1 MASMETGLMVM
12 DGMVNQPALQQP
24 IMPKFQQTLQ
34 MQQIQLIQQEI
45 SLTNVLQINV
55 QKAADE
61 QDKLNQNVN
70 KSTSSMSA
78 LATKASETFKS
89 FFNAETLKNGIS
101 AVIGEASK
109 MQDKMISVQGMLGN
123 KEAGTAYFNH
133 LQKQAN
139 ESGFSFDELK
149 NNAQSF
155 MGVTKNTESLD
166 KLANLS
172 ERLSLGNSGEGISG
186 AGGAINSMLSG
197 DGSDLK
203 DKFGFSSEDMG
214 VLQASKDLDDF
225 TSKFDVLL
233 NKKGLDSSMLDEFN
247 NSASSQ
253 FENLKENFDSSLGTI
268 GLGLLNAINPAMQML
283 NEMFSDGAFQGIISG
298 ICMGI
303 GLIATLICWVG
314 DVVTS
319 NWDIIQPMLIS
330 LGIALLAILIPLV
343 FQFAFAWVIANL
355 PILILIGTIMLLI
368 YFLNLFGI
376 NFQQIIGFI
385 GGLFMGFVGFIYN
398 SIALVWNI
406 VAALA
411 EFFANV
417 FNHPLYSVQRL
428 FYNIWNSIVE
438 FIGGALDWIVEKAKS
453 IPFLKDLI
461 GDFSIGSFKMDI
473 PEPPEDYV
481 SVQRME
487 TKDLNG
493 QFNLGYSSGSNFV
506 NGISD
511 KFKNN
516 DAILNSYNEDNMGNN
531 FNNSLLNQGGNNSSG
546 IPSDMGGGS
555 DALTSAIDNT
565 NLGNNVSEGSE
576 SLKGINDSVEVSNE
590 NLDLM
595 NDLAELESIQNF
607 ITLTPTVQVTTG
619 DIREEADIDTIIS
632 RIESYMENEM
642 TNSAEGLYA

>member
-12 DGMVNQPALQQP
+12 DGMVNQPMRQP
-24 IMPKFQQTLQ
+24 VIQ
-34 MQQIQLIQQEI
+34 MQQIQLIQQQI

-109 MQDKMISVQGMLGN
+109 MQDKMLSVQGMLGD
-123 KEAGTAYFNH
+123 KGAGTAYFNH

-203 DKFGFSSEDMG
+203 DKFGFSSEDIG
-214 VLQASKDLDDF
+214 ILQASNDLDDF
-225 TSKFDVLL
+225 SSKFDQLL
-233 NKKGLDSSMLDEFN
+233 NSKGLDSSMLDGFN

-253 FENLKENFDSSLGTI
+253 FENLKENFNSSLGEAGQGVLEAFT
-268 GLGLLNAINPAMQML
+268 PAMEII
-283 NEMFSDGAFQGIISG
+283 NEMFSNGSFQVFFDLISIGLGVLATAISWLCEIVRNNWGIIES
-298 ICMGI
+298 I
-303 GLIATLICWVG
+303 LIAIGIYLLGTIIPSVFTLIAQG
-314 DVVTS
+314 
-319 NWDIIQPMLIS
+319 
-330 LGIALLAILIPLV
+330 LAVAATWI
-343 FQFAFAWVIANL
+343 IANL
-355 PILILIGTIMLLI
+355 PILMAIGAIGLLI
-368 YFLNLFGI
+368 YALMQCGI
-376 NFQQIIGFI
+376 TTQQVCGFI
-385 GGLFMGFVGFIYN
+385 GGIFMVIFGYIYN
-398 SIALVWNI
+398 RIVFIWNI
-406 VAALA
+406 FASLA
-411 EFFANV
+411 EFVENV
-417 FNHPLYSVQRL
+417 FNHPLYSIQRL

-438 FIGGALDWIVEKAKS
+438 FVGSALDWIIEKAKS

-461 GDFSIGSFKMDI
+461 GDFSIGAFKVDI
-473 PEPPEDYV
+473 PDPPEDYKT
-481 SVQRME
+481 VQRME
-487 TKDLNG
+487 YKDLGNEFDSG
-493 QFNLGYSSGSNFV
+493 YTKAGNLLSGAGDKFQNITSKIDNLK
-506 NGISD
+506 NGI
-511 KFKNN
+511 NLN
-516 DAILNSYNEDNMGNN
+516 DIR
-531 FNNSLLNQGGNNSSG
+531 NQGNDSLGNNSSG
-546 IPSDMGGGS
+546 IPSSMGGGNE
-555 DALTSAIDNT
+555 ALTSAIDNT

-576 SLKGINDSVEVSNE
+576 AIKGINDSVEVSNE
-590 NLDLM
+590 NLELM
-595 NDLAELESIQNF
+595 NDLAELESLQNF

-619 DIREEADIDTIIS
+619 DIKEEADINTIIS

>member
-1 MASMETGLMVM
+1 MVSMETGLMVM
-12 DGMVNQPALQQP
+12 DGMVNQPMRQP
-24 IMPKFQQTLQ
+24 VIQ
-34 MQQIQLIQQEI
+34 MQQIQLIQQQI

-78 LATKASETFKS
+78 LAAKASETFKS
-89 FFNAETLKNGIS
+89 FFNTESLKKGIET
-101 AVIGEASK
+101 VIGEASK
-109 MQDKMISVQGMLGN
+109 MQDKMISVQGMLGD
-123 KEAGTAYFNH
+123 KGAGTAYFSH

-155 MGVTKNTESLD
+155 MGVTKNTENLD

-203 DKFGFSSEDMG
+203 DKFGFNSGDIG
-214 VLQASKDLDDF
+214 ILQASKDLDDF

-233 NKKGLDSSMLDEFN
+233 NEKGLNTSMLDEFN

-253 FENLKENFDSSLGTI
+253 FENIKENFNSSLGEAGQGALEAFAPVMEIINGMFSNGSFQVFFDLISI
-268 GLGLLNAINPAMQML
+268 GLGVLATTISWICEIVRNNW
-283 NEMFSDGAFQGIISG
+283 GIIES
-298 ICMGI
+298 I
-303 GLIATLICWVG
+303 LIAIGIYLLGT
-314 DVVTS
+314 
-319 NWDIIQPMLIS
+319 IIPSVFMLIAQ
-330 LGIALLAILIPLV
+330 GLAVAATWI
-343 FQFAFAWVIANL
+343 IANL
-355 PILILIGTIMLLI
+355 PILMFIGAIGLLI
-368 YFLNLFGI
+368 YALMQCGI
-376 NFQQIIGFI
+376 TTQQVCGFI
-385 GGLFMGFVGFIYN
+385 GGIFMVMFGYIYN
-398 SIALVWNI
+398 RIVFIWNI
-406 VAALA
+406 FASLS
-411 EFFANV
+411 EFVENV
-417 FNHPLYSVQRL
+417 FNHPLYSIQRL

-438 FIGGALDWIVEKAKS
+438 FVGSALDWIIEKAKS

-461 GDFSIGSFKMDI
+461 GDFSIGAFKVDI
-473 PEPPEDYV
+473 PDPPEDYKT
-481 SVQRME
+481 VQRME
-487 TKDLNG
+487 YKDLGNEFDSG
-493 QFNLGYSSGSNFV
+493 YTKAGNLLSGAGDKFQNITSKIDNLK
-506 NGISD
+506 NGI
-511 KFKNN
+511 NLN
-516 DAILNSYNEDNMGNN
+516 DIRNQDNDP
-531 FNNSLLNQGGNNSSG
+531 LGNNSSG
-546 IPSDMGGGS
+546 ISSDMGGGS

-576 SLKGINDSVEVSNE
+576 AIKGINDSVEVSNE
-590 NLDLM
+590 NLELM
-595 NDLAELESIQNF
+595 NDLAELESLQNF

-619 DIREEADIDTIIS
+619 DIKEEADINTIIS

>member
-12 DGMVNQPALQQP
+12 DGMVNQPMRQP
-24 IMPKFQQTLQ
+24 VIQ
-34 MQQIQLIQQEI
+34 MQQIQLIQQQI

-109 MQDKMISVQGMLGN
+109 MQDKMLSVQGMLGD
-123 KEAGTAYFNH
+123 KGAGTAYFNH

-186 AGGAINSMLSG
+186 AGGAINSMISG

-203 DKFGFSSEDMG
+203 DKFGFSSEDIG
-214 VLQASKDLDDF
+214 ILQASNDLDDF
-225 TSKFDVLL
+225 SSKFDQLL
-233 NKKGLDSSMLDEFN
+233 NSKGLDSSMLDGFN
-247 NSASSQ
+247 NSASAQ
-253 FENLKENFDSSLGTI
+253 FENLKENFNSSLGDM
-268 GLGLLNAINPAMQML
+268 GGGLLEAFTPVMQML
-283 NEMFSDGAFQGIISG
+283 NEMFSNGSFQVFFDAISIGIQGIIDLIFWIGNAIQTSLPIVLPIILGIIGALAIWRGCLLAIALYQGAVNLVQGIFSVVTGQATLAQLGLNTAMYGCPLVWIIALILGVIIAIGALIAFCEPFRKAFAGAFQGIADACSK
-298 ICMGI
+298 
-303 GLIATLICWVG
+303 A
-314 DVVTS
+314 
-319 NWDIIQPMLIS
+319 
-330 LGIALLAILIPLV
+330 
-343 FQFAFAWVIANL
+343 
-355 PILILIGTIMLLI
+355 
-368 YFLNLFGI
+368 FGI
-376 NFQQIIGFI
+376 VVDCIQGVLNWIIDKINDLLHGINTVTGTAASLWGGSGTDLHIDKVDLSDFKQNWQDKIQSIGNTGANAIENF
-385 GGLFMGFVGFIYN
+385 
-398 SIALVWNI
+398 SIENI
-406 VAALA
+406 
-411 EFFANV
+411 
-417 FNHPLYSVQRL
+417 
-428 FYNIWNSIVE
+428 
-438 FIGGALDWIVEKAKS
+438 KAK
-453 IPFLKDLI
+453 IK
-461 GDFSIGSFKMDI
+461 GAM
-473 PEPPEDYV
+473 
-481 SVQRME
+481 
-487 TKDLNG
+487 
-493 QFNLGYSSGSNFV
+493 NLD
-506 NGISD
+506 GI
-511 KFKNN
+511 KNN
-516 DAILNSYNEDNMGNN
+516 DDILNSYNEDNMGNN
-531 FNNSLLNQGGNNSSG
+531 SLLNQGGNNSGG

-576 SLKGINDSVEVSNE
+576 AIKGINDSVEVSNE
-590 NLDLM
+590 NLELM
-595 NDLAELESIQNF
+595 NDLAELESLQNF

-619 DIREEADIDTIIS
+619 DIKEEADINTIIS